1 MHQPRNEP
9 VPDEG
14 VDVPKVRPQGAM
26 CNNFGVISTPVAS
39 SMQPTNCRRACPPT
53 CVRGCEERV
62 FVEPAFGVARSVYP
76 DIREE
81 ESL

>member
-26 CNNFGVISTPVAS
+26 CFREMVGEFAQFIAV
-39 SMQPTNCRRACPPT
+39 CRRLKMGSMGT
-53 CVRGCEERV
+53 
-62 FVEPAFGVARSVYP
+62 
-76 DIREE
+76 
-81 ESL
+81 

>member
-26 CNNFGVISTPVAS
+26 CCEPLVGWRHVAVRKRRTGIVKLMKNRSQTS
-39 SMQPTNCRRACPPT
+39 SP
-53 CVRGCEERV
+53 
-62 FVEPAFGVARSVYP
+62 
-76 DIREE
+76 
-81 ESL
+81 